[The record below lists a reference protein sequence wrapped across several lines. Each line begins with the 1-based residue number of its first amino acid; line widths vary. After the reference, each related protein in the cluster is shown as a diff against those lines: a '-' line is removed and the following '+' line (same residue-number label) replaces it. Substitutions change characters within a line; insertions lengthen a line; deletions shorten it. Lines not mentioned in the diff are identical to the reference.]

1 MKFINFQQYINIQ
14 FTCRR
19 ICIIISLYI
28 VHHCH
33 KDSIRLCTSIW
44 DPNTHLVMEERDER
58 YSKSKQ
64 HGRKRS
70 KAYDEGKAKKLTV
83 KQRSIKNIYKKK
95 KKHVQSNT
103 QFRNTTSYKVD
114 KSHSKKRI
122 PPQKQQSS
130 IDDIKTVWR
139 HLLAREATLQQAVQ
153 VVLRRLLDLL
163 GDLLWVVLV
172 LIVLEDGDHVVMA
185 KVQGLLHWSVVP
197 PIPGNRVHLARL

>member
-1 MKFINFQQYINIQ
+1 MVLDIMKFINFQQYINIQ

-95 KKHVQSNT
+95 KTCSIKHTVQKYDIIQSR
-103 QFRNTTSYKVD
+103 QKSLQKAHPTT
-114 KSHSKKRI
+114 
-122 PPQKQQSS
+122 
-130 IDDIKTVWR
+130 KT
-139 HLLAREATLQQAVQ
+139 AV
-153 VVLRRLLDLL
+153 
-163 GDLLWVVLV
+163 
-172 LIVLEDGDHVVMA
+172 
-185 KVQGLLHWSVVP
+185 
-197 PIPGNRVHLARL
+197 